1 MSFNRGSC
9 GIPDIVLANFDAQHP
24 YCFGCIAKAELKLTC
39 SACGATG
46 SGLNFESINSEMH
59 FCRACIEIHDLQHVH
74 EEEQVFGVSELNE
87 TDCNGCGCAWP
98 ESLLYKLEG
107 NDFEIEDN
115 EADTDGNHTALFC
128 QACVDQII
136 RDAKTSNP
144 ALNPPTVVPQTI
156 QNGYLETKQIRRIFS
171 EKECCRDADDILIWS
186 EPGEEVVYHGCK
198 DCIKYCITV
207 ELFWRNVQYG
217 DIQKELVK
225 AGITESNSDSSF
237 RRYLKSINLK
247 RRTTAEEKVFIEA
260 KAKEWIKY
268 YRETVG
274 IFSGYRN
281 IWFDLRFTHHI
292 PITRDRVLALLN
304 EMEPSNV
311 LARTQNRLKRRNY
324 TGKGPF
330 EKLAFDQHDKF
341 RIYRLFVS
349 GGIECWS
356 RYMAWFKV
364 WKSNR
369 QGPLVHIGGENN
381 YLAWLQ
387 TTMRTELEP
396 TATPEQVNKFHRVV
410 LDSRLNQKIE
420 CWWSHM
426 LYEWGNDILDLLA
439 LARERQ
445 LYDPTDPLE
454 GAIFQFLAIPYYQQF
469 FDEKRRTYNARS
481 KRAQWKRN
489 LPSGYL
495 SSPSNLMSNSSD
507 FGGIDHRIRCPI
519 GYLAKKMAEIQT
531 ENSELFSLFP
541 ENVLSCLRHA
551 RALFPGTIQQTND
564 IWPILRGM
572 VRYMR
577 ETGSSTVVVACV
589 EGEVDMHSDQ
599 DTELSSRLERDL
611 QF

>member
-1 MSFNRGSC
+1 MTQCTICNESDSRRL
-9 GIPDIVLANFDAQHP
+9 PDPEIMAQHP

-59 FCRACIEIHDLQHVH
+59 FCRVCIEIHDPQHVH

-87 TDCNGCGCAWP
+87 TDCDGCGCAWP
-98 ESLLYKLEG
+98 ESLLYNKLEG

-128 QACVDQII
+128 QACVDRII

-186 EPGEEVVYHGCK
+186 EPGEEVVYHRCK

-217 DIQKELVK
+217 DIRKELVK

-274 IFSGYRN
+274 IRSGYRN

-341 RIYRLFVS
+341 S
-349 GGIECWS
+349 
-356 RYMAWFKV
+356 
-364 WKSNR
+364 
-369 QGPLVHIGGENN
+369 GENN
-381 YLAWLQ
+381 YLARLQ